1 MNNILYRI
9 PQLSSSKDPEYNKLF
24 RDIKTFRGKKKRKN
38 NEESKLQNKGSS
50 LHRNLKYEIIV
61 ITLIVSVIN
70 SYKMFNIIVVVHFT
84 RFDFL
89 A

>member
-1 MNNILYRI
+1 R
-9 PQLSSSKDPEYNKLF
+9 QE
-24 RDIKTFRGKKKRKN
+24 KTQKRKN

-70 SYKMFNIIVVVHFT
+70 SHKMFNIIVVVHFT

-89 A
+89 V

>member
-9 PQLSSSKDPEYNKLF
+9 PQLSSSKIQSIISYFGISKPLEQRETQNK
-24 RDIKTFRGKKKRKN
+24 
-38 NEESKLQNKGSS
+38 EESKLQNKGSS

-70 SYKMFNIIVVVHFT
+70 SHKMFNIMSGGALYQI
-84 RFDFL
+84 
-89 A
+89 